1 MTKTVVKY
9 NNSLKKMDNFT
20 AYTIAR
26 NALIESGNQ
35 KQLEKMIEHMK
46 TSKSQ
51 AETLKIIQ
59 MYVTFERE

>member
-1 MTKTVVKY
+1 MTKLVVKY

-20 AYTIAR
+20 AYALAR

-35 KQLEKMIEHMK
+35 QQLEKMIEHMK
-46 TSKSQ
+46 TSNSQ